1 MISRQKERFGGAF
14 IATIGVILTFVS
26 WHSAIYEG
34 SFSIKAGFGGPAFA
48 ILGIA
53 LLLFPGY
60 QSERIARGEDIS
72 QLSGAQLLTPR
83 WWGVLAVAL
92 GSGILNSA
100 VLKFWHF

>member
-1 MISRQKERFGGAF
+1 MVSRQKERFGGAF
-14 IATIGVILTFVS
+14 IATMGAILTYLS
-26 WHSAIYEG
+26 WHSAISEG
-34 SFSIKAGFGGPAFA
+34 SFSLKAGFGGPAFA
-48 ILGIA
+48 IIGIA

-92 GSGILNSA
+92 GSGLINLA
-100 VLKFWHF
+100 VLKFWRF

>member
-14 IATIGVILTFVS
+14 IATIGAVLTFVS

-83 WWGVLAVAL
+83 WWGVLAVSL
-92 GSGILNSA
+92 GSGLINLA
-100 VLKFWHF
+100 VLKFWRF